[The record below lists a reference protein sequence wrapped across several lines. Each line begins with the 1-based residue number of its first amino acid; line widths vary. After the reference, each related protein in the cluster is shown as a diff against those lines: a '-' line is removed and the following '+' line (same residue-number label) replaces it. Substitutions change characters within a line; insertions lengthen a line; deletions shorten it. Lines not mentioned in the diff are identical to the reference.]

1 MQYKGA
7 VRILDVEDGIDRVGD
22 EEKADE
28 NLHPCL
34 VPIDKWIN
42 ERSGVEIM
50 IVAYFL
56 YV

>member
-28 NLHPCL
+28 NLRPWL